1 MAKTKTKPGTT
12 PSGAPPTVPVLLPL
26 ALPAPYDYLL
36 PKGAKAEPGRFVVA
50 PLGTVEYLGAV
61 WRRPQEAARPEID
74 RNKLRAIVEV
84 IDDVPTLPPVSLD
97 FADWVA
103 NYTLSSPGM
112 VLRMMMS
119 AGRAF
124 DPPAPRYGVRL
135 IGPAP
140 ERMTPARA
148 RVIEAAKN
156 GLIWVKSSLAE
167 AAGVSPGVIDGLV
180 DAGTLIAE
188 PLPDWHALPLDLS
201 LKRAKLT
208 AEQEDAARKLLAD
221 TSGGFTVTLLDGVT
235 GSGKTE
241 VYFEAIAAAL
251 ARGRQVLVLMPEI
264 ALTGQFI
271 ARCEERFGA
280 RPAEWHSGVSAP
292 LRGRVWRAV
301 AENKAKLV
309 VGARS
314 ALFLPFPDLGL
325 IVVDEEHDQSYKQEE
340 RVTYQARDM
349 AVVRGHLGQAPVV
362 LSSATPS
369 IESLVNAEQGRYRHI
384 RLAQR
389 FRTRSSQESP
399 VHVHPTRLGPDGV
412 RPKAP
417 SPSRGGMKDVP
428 APKTP
433 KPPPGGEEPALGLD
447 PRVDRRSRSGGG
459 PDARLDGTGLPEIA
473 AIDMRANPPERG
485 RWLSPVLADAISET
499 LQRGEQ
505 ALLFLNRRGYAPVTL
520 CRKCGFR
527 FECPNCSAW
536 LVEHRFRRRLECH
549 HCGTF
554 VPIPGTCPKC
564 GAEHSLV
571 PCGPGIERIAE
582 EIAERFPDARRVL
595 LSSDLTPSIGDLRE
609 TLREIE
615 DREVDVIIGTQL
627 VAKGHHFPGL
637 ALVGVVDGDLG
648 LAQADPRAA
657 ERTFQ
662 LLNQVTGRAGR
673 DAIPGRG
680 FIQTYMPEH
689 PVMQAIVSGD
699 RDAFYEREIA
709 ARREAGLPPFGRLA
723 SLLVSGSSR
732 EAAETYARAVALAA
746 PAAAKIQVLGPAE
759 APLSV
764 IRGRHRYRLLVKAA
778 READLQ
784 AYLRLWLSQVPKPKG
799 DVRLIV
805 DVDPYSFL

>member
-1 MAKTKTKPGTT
+1 
-12 PSGAPPTVPVLLPL
+12 LLPL
-26 ALPAPYDYLL
+26 ALPAPYDYLV
-36 PKGAKAEPGRFVVA
+36 PKGTEVEPGQFVVV
-50 PLGTVEYLGAV
+50 PLGPVDYLGVV
-61 WRRPQEAARPEID
+61 WPRPEGEAPPKIEPK
-74 RNKLRAIVEV
+74 KLREIIELV
-84 IDDVPTLPPVSLD
+84 DDVPTLPRISLD

-124 DPPAPRYGVRL
+124 EPPAQHYGVRL
-135 IGPAP
+135 AGRPPA
-140 ERMTPARA
+140 RMTPARA
-148 RVIEAAKN
+148 RVLEAAAN

-180 DAGTLIAE
+180 DAGALLTE
-188 PLPDWHALPLDLS
+188 PLPDWHAMPLDLS
-201 LKRAKLT
+201 RARAKLT
-208 AEQEDAARKLLAD
+208 KEQAEAARTLLAN
-221 TSGGFTVTLLDGVT
+221 TSGAFTVSLLDGVT

-241 VYFEAIAAAL
+241 IYFEAIAASL

-264 ALTGQFI
+264 ALTSQFI

-292 LRGRVWRAV
+292 MRGRVWRAI

-340 RVTYQARDM
+340 RVAYQARDM
-349 AVVRGHLGQAPVV
+349 AVLRGALGSAPVV

-384 RLAQR
+384 RLA
-389 FRTRSSQESP
+389 TRY
-399 VHVHPTRLGPDGV
+399 
-412 RPKAP
+412 KA
-417 SPSRGGMKDVP
+417 
-428 APKTP
+428 A
-433 KPPPGGEEPALGLD
+433 
-447 PRVDRRSRSGGG
+447 
-459 PDARLDGTGLPEIA
+459 GLPAIA
-473 AIDMRANPPERG
+473 AIDMRAAPPERG
-485 RWLSPVLADAISET
+485 RWLSPILVDAVAET
-499 LQRGEQ
+499 LGRGEQ

-520 CRKCGFR
+520 CRKCGFK

-554 VPIPGTCPKC
+554 VPIPETCPNC

-571 PCGPGIERIAE
+571 PCGPGVERIAE
-582 EIAERFPDARRVL
+582 EVTERFPEARRVL
-595 LSSDLTPSIGDLRE
+595 LSSDLTPSISDLRE

-615 DREVDVIIGTQL
+615 EREVDVIIGTQL

-662 LLNQVTGRAGR
+662 LLSQVTGRAGR
-673 DAIPGRG
+673 DTILGRG
-680 FIQTYMPEH
+680 LIQTYMPEH
-689 PVMQAIVSGD
+689 PVIQALVSGD
-699 RDAFYEREIA
+699 RDNFLEREIA
-709 ARREAGLPPFGRLA
+709 ARREATLPPFGRLA
-723 SLLVSGSSR
+723 SLLVSGSAR
-732 EAAETYARAVALAA
+732 EAVEAYARAVAVAA
-746 PAAAKIQVLGPAE
+746 PPAAKIQVLGPAE

-784 AYLRLWLSQVPKPKG
+784 AYLRLWLSFVPKPKG
-799 DVRLIV
+799 DVRLVV

>member
-1 MAKTKTKPGTT
+1 
-12 PSGAPPTVPVLLPL
+12 LLPL
-26 ALPAPYDYLL
+26 ALPAPYDYLV
-36 PKGAKAEPGRFVVA
+36 PKGTHVEPGQFVVV
-50 PLGTVEYLGAV
+50 PLGPVDYLGVV
-61 WRRPQEAARPEID
+61 WPRPDGEPGPKIEAK
-74 RNKLRAIVEV
+74 KLRAIIEV
-84 IDDVPTLPPVSLD
+84 VDDVPKLPRISLD

-103 NYTLSSPGM
+103 SYTLSSPGM

-119 AGRAF
+119 AGSAF
-124 DPPAPRYGVRL
+124 QPPALRYGVRL
-135 IGPAP
+135 AGPP
-140 ERMTPARA
+140 PGRMTPARA
-148 RVIEAAKN
+148 RVLEAASN

-180 DAGTLIAE
+180 DAGALLTE

-201 LKRAKLT
+201 RERATLT
-208 AEQEDAARKLLAD
+208 KEQAEAARALLAN
-221 TSGGFTVTLLDGVT
+221 TSGGFAVSLLDGVT

-241 VYFEAIAAAL
+241 IYFEAIAAAL
-251 ARGRQVLVLMPEI
+251 ARGHQVLVLMPEI
-264 ALTGQFI
+264 ALTSQFI
-271 ARCEERFGA
+271 TRCEERFGA

-292 LRGRVWRAV
+292 LRGRIWRAV

-314 ALFLPFPDLGL
+314 ALFLPFPDLGM

-340 RVTYQARDM
+340 RVAYQARDM
-349 AVVRGHLGQAPVV
+349 AVLRGALGSSPVV

-384 RLAQR
+384 RIG
-389 FRTRSSQESP
+389 TRY
-399 VHVHPTRLGPDGV
+399 
-412 RPKAP
+412 KA
-417 SPSRGGMKDVP
+417 
-428 APKTP
+428 A
-433 KPPPGGEEPALGLD
+433 
-447 PRVDRRSRSGGG
+447 
-459 PDARLDGTGLPEIA
+459 GLPAIS
-473 AIDMRANPPERG
+473 AIDMRTEPPERG
-485 RWLSPVLADAISET
+485 RWLSPVLVEAIGET
-499 LQRGEQ
+499 LARGEQ

-520 CRKCGFR
+520 CRKCGFK

-554 VPIPGTCPKC
+554 VPIPETCPKC
-564 GAEHSLV
+564 RAEHSLV

-582 EIAERFPDARRVL
+582 EVAERFPNASRVL
-595 LSSDLTPSIGDLRE
+595 LSSDLTPSISDLRE

-615 DREVDVIIGTQL
+615 EREVDIIIGTQL

-680 FIQTYMPEH
+680 LIQTYMPEH
-689 PVMQAIVSGD
+689 PVIQALVLGD
-699 RDAFYEREIA
+699 REAFLEREIA
-709 ARREAGLPPFGRLA
+709 ARREATLPPFGRLA

-732 EAAETYARAVALAA
+732 EAVETYARSVALAA
-746 PAAAKIQVLGPAE
+746 PPAAKIQVLGPAE

-764 IRGRHRYRLLVKAA
+764 IRGRHRYRLLVKSA

-784 AYLRLWLSQVPKPKG
+784 AYLRLWLSQAPKPRG
-799 DVRLIV
+799 DVRLVV

>member
-1 MAKTKTKPGTT
+1 M
-12 PSGAPPTVPVLLPL
+12 LPL
-26 ALPAPYDYLL
+26 ALPAPYDYLV
-36 PKGAKAEPGRFVVA
+36 PKGMQVSPGQFVVV
-50 PLGTVEYLGAV
+50 PLGPVDYLGVV
-61 WRRPQEAARPEID
+61 WPRPEGEKPPEIE
-74 RNKLRAIVEV
+74 RKKLREIIELV
-84 IDDVPTLPPVSLD
+84 DDVSPLPRVSLT

-103 NYTLSSPGM
+103 SYTLSSPGM

-135 IGPAP
+135 AGPPP

-148 RVIEAAKN
+148 RVLAAANN
-156 GLIWVKSSLAE
+156 GLTWVKSSLAE

-180 DAGTLIAE
+180 DSGALISE
-188 PLPDWHALPLDLS
+188 PLPDWHDIPLDLTRE
-201 LKRAKLT
+201 RATLT
-208 AEQEDAARKLLAD
+208 KEQADAARDLLAS
-221 TSGGFTVTLLDGVT
+221 TSDGFSVSLLDGVT

-251 ARGRQVLVLMPEI
+251 SRGKQVLVLMPEI
-264 ALTGQFI
+264 ALTSQFI

-292 LRGRVWRAV
+292 LRGRIWRAV

-349 AVVRGHLGQAPVV
+349 AVVRGSLGRCPVV

-384 RLAQR
+384 RL
-389 FRTRSSQESP
+389 
-399 VHVHPTRLGPDGV
+399 GV
-412 RPKAP
+412 RYKA
-417 SPSRGGMKDVP
+417 
-428 APKTP
+428 A
-433 KPPPGGEEPALGLD
+433 
-447 PRVDRRSRSGGG
+447 
-459 PDARLDGTGLPEIA
+459 GLPAIA

-485 RWLSPVLADAISET
+485 RWLSPVLVDAVAET
-499 LQRGEQ
+499 LGRGEQ

-520 CRKCGFR
+520 CRKCGFK

-554 VPIPGTCPKC
+554 VPIPEKCPNC

-571 PCGPGIERIAE
+571 PCGPGVERIAE
-582 EIAERFPDARRVL
+582 EVAERFPDARRVL
-595 LSSDLTPSIGDLRE
+595 LSSDLTPSISDLRQ

-615 DREVDVIIGTQL
+615 EREVDVIIGTQL

-662 LLNQVTGRAGR
+662 LLSQVTGRAGR
-673 DAIPGRG
+673 EAIAGRG
-680 FIQTYMPEH
+680 LIQTYMPEH
-689 PVMQAIVSGD
+689 PVIAALVSGD
-699 RDAFYEREIA
+699 RDKFLEREIE
-709 ARREAGLPPFGRLA
+709 ARREATLPPFGRLA
-723 SLLVSGSSR
+723 SLLVSASAR
-732 EAAETYARAVALAA
+732 DAAESYARAVALAA
-746 PAAAKIQVLGPAE
+746 PPAAKIQVLGPAE

-784 AYLRLWLSQVPKPKG
+784 AYLRLWLSQVPKAKG
-799 DVRLIV
+799 DVRLFV

>member
-1 MAKTKTKPGTT
+1 M
-12 PSGAPPTVPVLLPL
+12 SAPATVPVLLPL
-26 ALPAPYDYLL
+26 ALPAPYDYLV
-36 PKGAKAEPGRFVVA
+36 PKGLQVEPGQFVVV
-50 PLGTVEYLGAV
+50 PLGPVDYLGV
-61 WRRPQEAARPEID
+61 IWPRPEGEAPPKIEPK
-74 RNKLRAIVEV
+74 KLREIIELV
-84 IDDVPTLPPVSLD
+84 DDVPPLPRISLD

-124 DPPAPRYGVRL
+124 DPPAQRYGVRL
-135 IGPAP
+135 AGPP
-140 ERMTPARA
+140 PQRMTSARA
-148 RVIEAAKN
+148 RVLEAAAN

-167 AAGVSPGVIDGLV
+167 TAGVSPGVIDGLV
-180 DAGTLIAE
+180 DAGALVTE
-188 PLPDWHALPLDLS
+188 PLPDWHAMPLDLS
-201 LKRAKLT
+201 RQRAKLT
-208 AEQEDAARKLLAD
+208 KEQAEAARALLEN
-221 TSGGFTVTLLDGVT
+221 TSGAFTVSLLDGVT

-241 VYFEAIAAAL
+241 IYFEAIAAAL
-251 ARGRQVLVLMPEI
+251 GRGRQVLVLMPEI
-264 ALTGQFI
+264 ALTSQFI

-280 RPAEWHSGVSAP
+280 RPAEWHSGVSGP
-292 LRGRVWRAV
+292 MRGRVWRAV
-301 AENKAKLV
+301 ADNKAKLV

-340 RVTYQARDM
+340 RVAYQARDM
-349 AVVRGHLGQAPVV
+349 AVLRGALGSAPVV

-384 RLAQR
+384 RLG
-389 FRTRSSQESP
+389 TRY
-399 VHVHPTRLGPDGV
+399 
-412 RPKAP
+412 KA
-417 SPSRGGMKDVP
+417 
-428 APKTP
+428 A
-433 KPPPGGEEPALGLD
+433 
-447 PRVDRRSRSGGG
+447 
-459 PDARLDGTGLPEIA
+459 GLPAIS
-473 AIDMRANPPERG
+473 AIDMRAAPPERG
-485 RWLSPVLADAISET
+485 RWLSPILVDAVAET
-499 LQRGEQ
+499 LRRGEQ

-520 CRKCGFR
+520 CRKCGFK

-554 VPIPGTCPKC
+554 VPIPETCPNC

-571 PCGPGIERIAE
+571 PCGPGVERIAE
-582 EIAERFPDARRVL
+582 EVAERFPEARRVL
-595 LSSDLTPSIGDLRE
+595 LSSDLTPSISDLRE

-615 DREVDVIIGTQL
+615 EREVDVIIGTQL

-673 DAIPGRG
+673 DTVPGRG
-680 FIQTYMPEH
+680 LIQTYMPEH
-689 PVMQAIVSGD
+689 PVIQALVSGD
-699 RDAFYEREIA
+699 REAFLEREIA
-709 ARREAGLPPFGRLA
+709 ARREATLPPFGRLA
-723 SLLVSGSSR
+723 SLLVSGSAR
-732 EAAETYARAVALAA
+732 EAVEAYARAVALAA
-746 PAAAKIQVLGPAE
+746 PPAAKIQVLGPAE

-784 AYLRLWLSQVPKPKG
+784 AYLRLWLSAVPKAKG
-799 DVRLIV
+799 DVRLVV
-805 DVDPYSFL
+805 DVDPYNFL

>member
-1 MAKTKTKPGTT
+1 V
-12 PSGAPPTVPVLLPL
+12 TVPVLLPL
-26 ALPAPYDYLL
+26 ALPAPYDYLV
-36 PKGAKAEPGRFVVA
+36 PEGMHVEPGHFVIV
-50 PLGTVEYLGAV
+50 PLGPVEYLGVV
-61 WRRPQEAARPEID
+61 WPRPEGAPLPKIK
-74 RNKLRAIVEV
+74 REKLREIIEV
-84 IDDVPTLPPVSLD
+84 VNDVPPLPPVSLD

-103 NYTLSSPGM
+103 RYTLSSPGM

-119 AGRAF
+119 SGRAF
-124 DPPAPRYGVRL
+124 APPAPRYGVRL
-135 IGPAP
+135 AGTAP
-140 ERMTPARA
+140 SRMTLARA
-148 RVIEAAKN
+148 RVLEAANN

-180 DAGTLIAE
+180 DAGTLITE
-188 PLPDWHALPLDLS
+188 PLPDWHAMPLDLS
-201 LKRAKLT
+201 RQRAKLSPEQ
-208 AEQEDAARKLLAD
+208 AEAARELLVN
-221 TSGGFTVTLLDGVT
+221 TSDGFVVSLLDGVT

-251 ARGRQVLVLMPEI
+251 SHGHQALVLMPEI
-264 ALTGQFI
+264 ALTSQFI

-280 RPAEWHSGVSAP
+280 KPAEWHSGVSAP

-325 IVVDEEHDQSYKQEE
+325 IVVDEEHDQGYKQEE
-340 RVTYQARDM
+340 RVAYQARDM
-349 AVVRGHLGQAPVV
+349 AVLRGSLGGCPVV

-369 IESLVNAEQGRYRHI
+369 IESLVNAAQGRYRHI
-384 RLAQR
+384 RIAERYQATL
-389 FRTRSSQESP
+389 
-399 VHVHPTRLGPDGV
+399 PD
-412 RPKAP
+412 
-417 SPSRGGMKDVP
+417 
-428 APKTP
+428 
-433 KPPPGGEEPALGLD
+433 
-447 PRVDRRSRSGGG
+447 
-459 PDARLDGTGLPEIA
+459 IA
-473 AIDMRANPPERG
+473 SIDMRASPPERG
-485 RWLSPVLADAISET
+485 RWLSPVLVDAVAET
-499 LQRGEQ
+499 LKRGEQ

-520 CRKCGFR
+520 CRNCGFR

-549 HCGTF
+549 HCGKF
-554 VPIPGTCPKC
+554 VPIPETCPNC

-595 LSSDLTPSIGDLRE
+595 LSSDLTPSISDLRE

-615 DREVDVIIGTQL
+615 DREVDIVIGTQL

-637 ALVGVVDGDLG
+637 ALVGVVDADLG

-662 LLNQVTGRAGR
+662 LMHQVTGRAGR
-673 DAIPGRG
+673 EAIPGRG
-680 FIQTYMPEH
+680 LIQTYMPEH
-689 PVMQAIVSGD
+689 PVIQALVSGD
-699 RDAFYEREIA
+699 RDAFLEREIA
-709 ARREAGLPPFGRLA
+709 ARKDATMPPFGRLA
-723 SLLVSGSSR
+723 ALLVTSSSR
-732 EAAETYARAVALAA
+732 EGAEGYAREVARAA
-746 PAAAKIQVLGPAE
+746 PQATKIQVLGPAE

-764 IRGRHRYRLLVKAA
+764 IRGRHRYRLLVKGA

-784 AYLRLWLSQVPKPKG
+784 AYLRLWLSAAPKPKG
-799 DVRLIV
+799 DVRLVV

>member
-1 MAKTKTKPGTT
+1 M
-12 PSGAPPTVPVLLPL
+12 LPL
-26 ALPAPYDYLL
+26 ALPAPYDYLV
-36 PKGAKAEPGRFVVA
+36 PKGMRVAPGQFVVV
-50 PLGTVEYLGAV
+50 PLGPVDYLGVV
-61 WRRPQEAARPEID
+61 WTRPEGETPPQIE
-74 RNKLRAIVEV
+74 RKKLRGIIEV
-84 IDDVPTLPPVSLD
+84 VDEVPALPRVSLD

-103 NYTLSSPGM
+103 SYTLSSPGM

-135 IGPAP
+135 AGPAP

-148 RVIEAAKN
+148 RVLAAANN
-156 GLIWVKSSLAE
+156 GLTWVKSSLAE

-180 DAGTLIAE
+180 DSGALIAE
-188 PLPDWHALPLDLS
+188 PLPDWHDIPLDLTRQ
-201 LKRAKLT
+201 RATLT
-208 AEQEDAARKLLAD
+208 KEQGEAARALLAN
-221 TSGGFTVTLLDGVT
+221 TGGGFAVSLLDGVT

-251 ARGRQVLVLMPEI
+251 SRGKQVLVLMPEI
-264 ALTGQFI
+264 ALTSQFI
-271 ARCEERFGA
+271 ARCQERFGA

-292 LRGRVWRAV
+292 LRGRIWRAV

-340 RVTYQARDM
+340 RVSYQARDM
-349 AVVRGHLGQAPVV
+349 AVVRGSLGGCPVV

-369 IESLVNAEQGRYRHI
+369 IESLVNASQGRYRHI
-384 RLAQR
+384 RL
-389 FRTRSSQESP
+389 
-399 VHVHPTRLGPDGV
+399 GV
-412 RPKAP
+412 RYKA
-417 SPSRGGMKDVP
+417 
-428 APKTP
+428 A
-433 KPPPGGEEPALGLD
+433 
-447 PRVDRRSRSGGG
+447 
-459 PDARLDGTGLPEIA
+459 GLPAIA

-485 RWLSPVLADAISET
+485 RWLSPVLVDAVAAT
-499 LQRGEQ
+499 LARGEQ

-520 CRKCGFR
+520 CRKCGFK

-554 VPIPGTCPKC
+554 APIPETCPNC

-571 PCGPGIERIAE
+571 PCGPGVERIAE
-582 EIAERFPDARRVL
+582 EVAELFPEARRVL
-595 LSSDLTPSIGDLRE
+595 LSSDLTPSIGDLRQ

-615 DREVDVIIGTQL
+615 EREVDVIIGTQL

-673 DAIPGRG
+673 EAVAGRG
-680 FIQTYMPEH
+680 LIQTYMPEH
-689 PVMQAIVSGD
+689 PVIAALVSGD
-699 RDAFYEREIA
+699 RDKFLEREIE
-709 ARREAGLPPFGRLA
+709 ARREATLPPFGRLA
-723 SLLVSGSSR
+723 SLLVSASAR
-732 EAAETYARAVALAA
+732 DAAESYAHSVALAA
-746 PAAAKIQVLGPAE
+746 PPAGKIQVLGPAE
-759 APLSV
+759 SPLSV
-764 IRGRHRYRLLVKAA
+764 IRGRHRYRLLVKAT

-784 AYLRLWLSQVPKPKG
+784 AYLRLWLSQVPKAKG
-799 DVRLIV
+799 DVRLSV

>member
-1 MAKTKTKPGTT
+1 M
-12 PSGAPPTVPVLLPL
+12 SAPATVPVLLPL
-26 ALPAPYDYLL
+26 ALPAPYDYLV
-36 PKGAKAEPGRFVVA
+36 PKGLQVEPGQFVVV
-50 PLGTVEYLGAV
+50 PLGPVDYLGVV
-61 WRRPQEAARPEID
+61 WPRPEGEAPPKIEPK
-74 RNKLRAIVEV
+74 KLREIIELV
-84 IDDVPTLPPVSLD
+84 DDVPPLPRISLD

-124 DPPAPRYGVRL
+124 DPPAQRYGVRL
-135 IGPAP
+135 AGPP
-140 ERMTPARA
+140 PQRMTSARA
-148 RVIEAAKN
+148 RVLEAAAN

-167 AAGVSPGVIDGLV
+167 TAGVSPGVIDGLV
-180 DAGTLIAE
+180 DAGALVTE
-188 PLPDWHALPLDLS
+188 PLPDWHAMPLDLS
-201 LKRAKLT
+201 RQRAKLT
-208 AEQEDAARKLLAD
+208 KEQAEAARALLEN
-221 TSGGFTVTLLDGVT
+221 TSGAFTVSLLDGVT

-241 VYFEAIAAAL
+241 IYFEAIAAAL
-251 ARGRQVLVLMPEI
+251 GRGRQVLVLMPEI
-264 ALTGQFI
+264 ALTSQFI

-280 RPAEWHSGVSAP
+280 RPAEWHSGVSGP
-292 LRGRVWRAV
+292 MRGRVWRAV
-301 AENKAKLV
+301 ADNKAKLV

-340 RVTYQARDM
+340 RVAYQARDM
-349 AVVRGHLGQAPVV
+349 AVLRGALGSAPVV

-384 RLAQR
+384 RLG
-389 FRTRSSQESP
+389 TRY
-399 VHVHPTRLGPDGV
+399 
-412 RPKAP
+412 KA
-417 SPSRGGMKDVP
+417 
-428 APKTP
+428 A
-433 KPPPGGEEPALGLD
+433 
-447 PRVDRRSRSGGG
+447 
-459 PDARLDGTGLPEIA
+459 GLPAIS
-473 AIDMRANPPERG
+473 AIDMRAAPPERG
-485 RWLSPVLADAISET
+485 RWLSPILVDAVAET
-499 LQRGEQ
+499 LRRGEQ

-520 CRKCGFR
+520 CRKCGFK

-554 VPIPGTCPKC
+554 VPIPETCPNC

-571 PCGPGIERIAE
+571 PCGPGVERIAE
-582 EIAERFPDARRVL
+582 EVAERFPEARRVL
-595 LSSDLTPSIGDLRE
+595 LSSDLTPSISDLRE

-615 DREVDVIIGTQL
+615 EREVDVIIGTQL

-673 DAIPGRG
+673 DTVPGRG
-680 FIQTYMPEH
+680 LIQTYMPEH
-689 PVMQAIVSGD
+689 PVIQALVSGD
-699 RDAFYEREIA
+699 RETFLEREIA
-709 ARREAGLPPFGRLA
+709 ARREATLPPFGRLA
-723 SLLVSGSSR
+723 SLLVSGSAR
-732 EAAETYARAVALAA
+732 EAVEAYARAVALAA
-746 PAAAKIQVLGPAE
+746 PPAAKIQVLGPAE

-784 AYLRLWLSQVPKPKG
+784 AYLRLWLSAVPKAKG
-799 DVRLIV
+799 DVRLVV
-805 DVDPYSFL
+805 DVDPYNFL